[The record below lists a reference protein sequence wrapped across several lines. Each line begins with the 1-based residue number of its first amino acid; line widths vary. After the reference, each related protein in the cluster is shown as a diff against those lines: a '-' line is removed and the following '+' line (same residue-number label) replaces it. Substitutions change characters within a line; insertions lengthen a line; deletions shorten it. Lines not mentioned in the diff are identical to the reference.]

1 MHSTNKPQGCSNIKS
16 STLSRFLAN
25 HTLCPFLLAA
35 WEHHKG
41 LWLWTEMNTGLFG
54 LSKLS
59 SGKILHWVIVMY
71 FLHPVC
77 LHILLSYLFGL
88 KRFKNLQGGHV
99 LQIKLSTSDMEK
111 TIPDHSIWHYI
122 YASSHLS
129 LLSFFDPPVKYQ
141 YNAHEYQNNSP
152 QTDSNIQNKWLY
164 AKKNI
169 HSAITFLQIT
179 CNI

>member
-1 MHSTNKPQGCSNIKS
+1 MPIPIGSLRTSQRHVALNRN
-16 STLSRFLAN
+16 
-25 HTLCPFLLAA
+25 
-35 WEHHKG
+35 EHRP
-41 LWLWTEMNTGLFG
+41 FG

-71 FLHPVC
+71 FLHSVC

-129 LLSFFDPPVKYQ
+129 LLSFFDLPVKYHN
-141 YNAHEYQNNSP
+141 NAHEYQNNSP

-169 HSAITFLQIT
+169 HSAIIVSANYMQHFVWIKWCLDLD
-179 CNI
+179 N